1 MNMDIIAPGVAM
13 WIALGLFAGAVGKSG
28 QFPLHTWLPDA
39 MEGPTPVSSLIHA
52 ATMVA
57 AGVFLVARFFPVF
70 EASEIALNTVAI
82 IGGITAVLAATMGL
96 VMNDIKRV
104 LAYSTVSQ
112 LGYMMLAL
120 GVGAPGGGDFPS
132 VYARLLQVPAVHGC
146 GQRQPR
152 DGRHVRHEVYGRSA
166 RSYAM
171 DVHHVP
177 DWEPEPRGDISA
189 GRFLEQG

>member
-1 MNMDIIAPGVAM
+1 M
-13 WIALGLFAGAVGKSG
+13 
-28 QFPLHTWLPDA
+28 
-39 MEGPTPVSSLIHA
+39 
-52 ATMVA
+52 
-57 AGVFLVARFFPVF
+57 ARFFPVF

-120 GVGAPGGGDFPS
+120 GVGAPGVAIFHLFTH
-132 VYARLLQVPAVHGC
+132 AFLQVPAVHGC

-152 DGRHVRHEVYGRSA
+152 DRR
-166 RSYAM
+166 
-171 DVHHVP
+171 DV
-177 DWEPEPRGDISA
+177 
-189 GRFLEQG
+189 